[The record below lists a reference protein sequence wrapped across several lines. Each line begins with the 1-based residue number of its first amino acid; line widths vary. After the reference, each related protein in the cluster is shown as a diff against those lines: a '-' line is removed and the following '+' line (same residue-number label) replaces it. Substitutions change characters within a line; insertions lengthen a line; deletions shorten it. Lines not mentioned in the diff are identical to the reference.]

1 MRDGG
6 LHTELTASHE
16 RLSQFTDELA
26 TADIPCEILSLTQ
39 SPDPVELLTER
50 QRQFVTEAIE
60 RGYYDSPRGCT
71 LTEFAGAFDV
81 NKSAASG
88 ILLRAE
94 GRIIREFMKDSAA

>member
-1 MRDGG
+1 M
-6 LHTELTASHE
+6 
-16 RLSQFTDELA
+16 SQFTDELA

-50 QRQFVTEAIE
+50 QRQFVTEAIK

-88 ILLRAE
+88 ILHRAE